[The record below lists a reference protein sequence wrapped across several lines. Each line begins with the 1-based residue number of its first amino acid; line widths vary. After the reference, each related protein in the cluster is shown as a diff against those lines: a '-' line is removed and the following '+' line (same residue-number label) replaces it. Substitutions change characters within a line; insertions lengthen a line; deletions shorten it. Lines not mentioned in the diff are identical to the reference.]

1 MVDEIAHESSFIT
14 VPQQRERL
22 VFSQTDS
29 KVSSTP
35 QNSKRKPFL
44 RLVSLREESPTEK
57 KTFLKIAET
66 EPGNG
71 ESSRV
76 A

>member
-1 MVDEIAHESSFIT
+1 MVDDITHESRFIT
-14 VPQQRERL
+14 VPNKEKDL
-22 VFSQTDS
+22 FFSQTDS
-29 KVSSTP
+29 KVSLTP
-35 QNSKRKPFL
+35 QNPKRKPFL
-44 RLVSLREESPTEK
+44 RLVSLREEPPTEK
-57 KTFLKIAET
+57 NFLKIVET